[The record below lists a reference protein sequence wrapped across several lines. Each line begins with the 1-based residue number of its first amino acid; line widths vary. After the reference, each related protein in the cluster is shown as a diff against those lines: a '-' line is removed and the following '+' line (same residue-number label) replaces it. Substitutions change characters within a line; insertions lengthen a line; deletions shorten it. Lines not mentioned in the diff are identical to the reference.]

1 VLFQSAEKGDGFLY
15 PTLNVRYWPS
25 LLKKSALF
33 SIPAFGFNDKNLPI
47 GAAYWARLVERYL
60 G

>member
-1 VLFQSAEKGDGFLY
+1 MNGKQWPSLK
-15 PTLNVRYWPS
+15 VRFWPS

-33 SIPAFGFNDKNLPI
+33 SIPAYGFNDKNLPI